1 MSVQGLIGKK
11 IGTTQVFRDDKS
23 ADCVTV
29 IRVETCVI
37 TQVKTIEKDGYSSVQ
52 VGTMES
58 KKSNMPLK
66 GHIGVENTA
75 YKILR
80 EFKVFDSSEV
90 STGDVL
96 DLGMFEVGEKVNVSA
111 LSKGRGFAG
120 TIKRHGFHG
129 GPKTH
134 GQSDRHRAPGSVG
147 AGSSPGRVFKGKKM
161 AGHMGASK
169 VTVRNLEVVL
179 GDADKGIM
187 FLKGAVPG
195 HRNSL
200 VSINKVSSYKGG
212 SK

>member
-29 IRVETCVI
+29 IRVEACVI

-161 AGHMGASK
+161 SGHMGASK

-179 GDADKGIM
+179 ADADRGIM

>member
-11 IGTTQVFRDDKS
+11 IGTTQVFRDDNS

-29 IRVETCVI
+29 IRVESCVI

-52 VGTMES
+52 VGSIKS
-58 KKSNMPLK
+58 KNPNMPLK
-66 GHIGVENTA
+66 GHLGVGNAA
-75 YKILR
+75 YKVLR
-80 EFKVFDSSEV
+80 EFKVFDSSQIN
-90 STGDVL
+90 TGDVL
-96 DLGMFEVGEKVNVSA
+96 DVGMFEVGEKVNVSA

-161 AGHMGASK
+161 SGHMGASK
-169 VTVRNLEVVL
+169 VTVRNLEVVVA
-179 GDADKGIM
+179 DVDKGVI

>member
-29 IRVETCVI
+29 IRVDSCVV
-37 TQVKTIEKDGYSSVQ
+37 TQIKTIEKDGYSSVQ
-52 VGTMES
+52 IGTMETGNAS
-58 KKSNMPLK
+58 MPMK
-66 GHIGVENTA
+66 GHMGETS
-75 YKILR
+75 
-80 EFKVFDSSEV
+80 FKVLKEFSVIDSSEINK
-90 STGDVL
+90 GDVL
-96 DLGMFEVGEKVNVSA
+96 DVGIFQIGERVNVTA

-120 TIKRHGFHG
+120 GVKRHGFHG

-161 AGHMGASK
+161 AGHYGAAR

-179 GDADKGIM
+179 ADVSRGVIL
-187 FLKGAVPG
+187 LKGAVPG

-200 VSINKVSSYKGG
+200 VSINKSSFKGG
-212 SK
+212 LK